1 MAIQSTQSTK
11 SAVFLRYSAFLGM
24 LYISTNESEA
34 SIKEAKALVGDAE
47 VKRGYQGN
55 KGDTSSAKALA
66 YLRDKGVTSV
76 KVAGILASAKT
87 IERDVEGRLTPYL
100 SVNLIDGEER
110 YFISVDLTQSAAQ
123 MLARKLVNAEIG
135 VHTEINMFAT
145 YGQRPGAS
153 RAYADHGASLKQA
166 GIEIKSVNPQDNLV
180 PRINADIKKLQDVG
194 MADDKETVA
203 KRRDKIELDF
213 HLELMD
219 VVAGNVTTYY
229 AQTELLQE
237 EIAAA

>member
-219 VVAGNVTTYY
+219 VVAENVTTYY